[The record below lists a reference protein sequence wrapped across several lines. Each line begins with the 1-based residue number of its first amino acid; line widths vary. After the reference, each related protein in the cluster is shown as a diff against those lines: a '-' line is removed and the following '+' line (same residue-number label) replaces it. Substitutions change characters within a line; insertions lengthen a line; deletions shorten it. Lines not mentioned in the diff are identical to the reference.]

1 MIPWKESSSAIKQN
15 LISISG
21 QLKQKCSS
29 GILLKIQQAIN
40 QITGYDSCER
50 LKELVLQKD
59 LEYGQMK
66 EKTNSSR
73 LVYFQTI
80 DERAKCQ
87 RELNTLLQ
95 RKHVWT
101 EDDVN
106 RFTELYKNEMRLES
120 SETTHRQTME
130 SLDKGLDSLHL
141 DLMNSMRERYQQ
153 EQLWSDKI
161 RKMST
166 YGTFGLLTFN
176 LILFITIQFVF
187 EPRKRKRLLD
197 ELLKV
202 IDEKQQQ
209 DLAKIQSIFEN
220 NQQK

>member
-21 QLKQKCSS
+21 QLKQKYSS

-80 DERAKCQ
+80 D
-87 RELNTLLQ
+87 
-95 RKHVWT
+95 
-101 EDDVN
+101 D
-106 RFTELYKNEMRLES
+106 
-120 SETTHRQTME
+120 
-130 SLDKGLDSLHL
+130 
-141 DLMNSMRERYQQ
+141 
-153 EQLWSDKI
+153 
-161 RKMST
+161 
-166 YGTFGLLTFN
+166 
-176 LILFITIQFVF
+176 
-187 EPRKRKRLLD
+187 EPN
-197 ELLKV
+197 
-202 IDEKQQQ
+202 
-209 DLAKIQSIFEN
+209 AN
-220 NQQK
+220 GN